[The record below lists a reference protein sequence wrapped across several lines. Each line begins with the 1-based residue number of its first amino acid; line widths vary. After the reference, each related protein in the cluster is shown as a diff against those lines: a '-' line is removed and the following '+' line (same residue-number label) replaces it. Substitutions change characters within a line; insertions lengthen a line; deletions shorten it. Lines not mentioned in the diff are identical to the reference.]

1 MMKNVLPSLRFEKLW
16 LGVGLSLVLAVIAL
30 SLMSLPPSTPSI
42 NYGDKI
48 GHVLAYFVLMG
59 WFAQIYHAPQSR
71 FFYMIGF
78 LLLGGLLE
86 ILQGLSGARYA
97 EWSDMLAN
105 SIGVL
110 LAWQLTKNRFAYV
123 FVSVEQ
129 KLKGS

>member
-1 MMKNVLPSLRFEKLW
+1 MMKNLPPLRFKKLW
-16 LGVGLSLVLAVIAL
+16 LGMGFSLVLAVIAL
-30 SLMSLPPSTPSI
+30 SLMSLPPTMPSI
-42 NYGDKI
+42 DYGDKI

-71 FFYMIGF
+71 LFYLIAF

-86 ILQGLSGARYA
+86 IFQGLSGTRYG

-123 FVSVEQ
+123 FVYVEQ
-129 KLKGS
+129 KLKCS